1 MRSRC
6 GINTLKYRIGWIE
19 KFFDVL
25 TIWLIVFW
33 ILVMCQL
40 PITEVTDIHVQI
52 IDESV
57 GGIVNAE
64 CVKETYLL
72 DTEDDVSIVAEA
84 GGVGEALVRA
94 QATQPE

>member
-6 GINTLKYRIGWIE
+6 GINTLKYSI
-19 KFFDVL
+19 
-25 TIWLIVFW
+25 
-33 ILVMCQL
+33 
-40 PITEVTDIHVQI
+40 VQI

-72 DTEDDVSIVAEA
+72 DTEDVY
-84 GGVGEALVRA
+84 VGHLFLAISKYLTWD
-94 QATQPE
+94 ATK

>member
-72 DTEDDVSIVAEA
+72 DTEDVYRTPFP
-84 GGVGEALVRA
+84 GH
-94 QATQPE
+94 Q

>member
-1 MRSRC
+1 
-6 GINTLKYRIGWIE
+6 
-19 KFFDVL
+19 
-25 TIWLIVFW
+25 
-33 ILVMCQL
+33 MCQL

-72 DTEDDVSIVAEA
+72 DTEDVY
-84 GGVGEALVRA
+84 VGHLFWPSVNASPGM
-94 QATQPE
+94 QPSRLWYRKESGKFYKNHQYWCGMRRY

>member
-40 PITEVTDIHVQI
+40 PITEVTDIHV
-52 IDESV
+52 

-72 DTEDDVSIVAEA
+72 DTEDVYVVHLFLAISKYLTWD
-84 GGVGEALVRA
+84 
-94 QATQPE
+94 ATK

>member
-40 PITEVTDIHVQI
+40 SITEVTDIHVQI

-57 GGIVNAE
+57 GGIANAE

-72 DTEDDVSIVAEA
+72 DTEDVY
-84 GGVGEALVRA
+84 VGHLFLAISKYLTWD
-94 QATQPE
+94 ATK

>member
-1 MRSRC
+1 
-6 GINTLKYRIGWIE
+6 
-19 KFFDVL
+19 
-25 TIWLIVFW
+25 
-33 ILVMCQL
+33 MCQL

-72 DTEDDVSIVAEA
+72 DTEDVYENHQYWC
-84 GGVGEALVRA
+84 GMRRY
-94 QATQPE
+94 